1 MVRSNFKRDLS
12 ELYPN
17 RMMPFHSRRAL
28 LLALVCALIAS
39 APTASAATSETY
51 SQAEALVRQGQWDQ
65 GISLLTELLKA
76 DPENLKALNLLGI
89 ALTGKGDLTAADREF
104 QHAVRLD
111 PHFGPALKN
120 LAINEF
126 IQKDVT
132 AAERHFSQALA
143 LAPNDPVIHAYLGHI
158 AYSRH
163 QYRNAAAHLE
173 KAGNLMRD
181 PAVASELAESDLE
194 IGQQQHAL
202 GALSALDP
210 KNLSPRLRFTLGLA
224 LARHEL
230 YNQAIPYF
238 QAVSAAYP
246 DSYDAAFDL
255 AACYDLTK
263 QFPQAIA
270 VLNAIANRGHKTA
283 ELDNLLAEAFEGNQ
297 QAQEAINA
305 LREATQLAPE
315 DENNYVDL
323 ATLCTKYDAYEL
335 GLQIIEV
342 GLHYHPQSDR
352 LIFQRGVIEAMM
364 DRIDLAEK
372 DFQSASRLAPDKNL
386 TYVALGVSYMQTGHL
401 PEAIRS
407 LRQRTKEKPND
418 PILLY
423 LLGDA
428 LIRSGA
434 SPGDPTFAEAQS
446 VLEKSVKLN
455 SQLAASQVDLAKLYL
470 KESRLDEAQKHLE
483 QAKAIDPKDKTAYS
497 QLAVVYR
504 RTGKPDLAG
513 AMLSTLNKLNEEDRQ
528 EDHRQRLRV
537 VESPTQTGPQ

>member
-1 MVRSNFKRDLS
+1 MMFFLS
-12 ELYPN
+12 QRAAPLAL
-17 RMMPFHSRRAL
+17 FSAL
-28 LLALVCALIAS
+28 LVTMPIAV
-39 APTASAATSETY
+39 AATSETY
-51 SQAEALVRQGQWDQ
+51 IQAEALVRQGRWDQ
-65 GISLLTELLKA
+65 GISLLTPLLKA
-76 DPENLKALNLLGI
+76 APGNLKALNLLGI
-89 ALTGKGDLTAADREF
+89 ALTGKGDLAAANREF
-104 QHAVRLD
+104 QHAVRID
-111 PHFGPALKN
+111 PRFSPALKN
-120 LAINEF
+120 LGINEF
-126 IQKDVT
+126 TQKDVK

-173 KAGNLMRD
+173 KAGNLVRD
-181 PAVASELAESDLE
+181 PAVATELAESCLE
-194 IGQQQHAL
+194 IGQQQRAL
-202 GALSALDP
+202 DLLSALDQ
-210 KNLSPRLRFTLGLA
+210 KSLSPRLQFSLGLA

-230 YNQAIPYF
+230 YDRAIPYF
-238 QAVSAAYP
+238 QAVRAAYP
-246 DSYDAAFDL
+246 ESYDAAFNL
-255 AACYDLTK
+255 AICHVLTK

-283 ELDNLLAEAFEGNQ
+283 ELDNLLAEALEGNHQ
-297 QAQEAINA
+297 VQEAIDA
-305 LREATQLAPE
+305 LREATQLAPK

-323 ATLCTKYDAYEL
+323 AALCANYDAYDL

-342 GLHYHPQSDR
+342 GLHHHPESDR

-364 DRIDLAEK
+364 DRFDLAEK
-372 DFQSASRLAPDKNL
+372 DFQLANSLAPDKNL

-407 LRQRTKEKPND
+407 LRERTKKKPND

-434 SPGDPTFAEAQS
+434 SLGDPTFAEAQA
-446 VLEKSVKLN
+446 VLEESVKLN

-470 KESRLDEAQKHLE
+470 KENRLDDARDHLE
-483 QAKAIDPKDKTAYS
+483 RARVIDPKDKTAYS

-504 RTGKPDLAG
+504 RTGKPELAS
-513 AMLSTLNKLNEEDRQ
+513 ATLNTLNKLNEQDRE
-528 EDHRQRLRV
+528 EDHRQRLRI
-537 VESPTQTGPQ
+537 VESPTQNGPP